1 MKIIMIGGP
10 YDHQLA
16 CVNGDEIG
24 GPIPFFSMPQK
35 FESITTALSE
45 GISPSKSLDTYLYKL
60 EIVKTSPN
68 TWHYE
73 YHYQGR

>member
-16 CVNGDEIG
+16 DVNEDEID
-24 GPIPFFSMPQK
+24 GPVPFFSMPPK
-35 FESITTALSE
+35 FESIATALSE
-45 GISPSKSLDTYLYKL
+45 GVSPSKSLYTYLYKL
-60 EIVKTSPN
+60 ERVETSPN